1 MQWAWGLD
9 AHHDTETGVPPERV
23 NENTTRVGVD
33 PNGPDRNVRQATVN
47 LFADMG
53 VQPATLAPDL
63 VRTEASEDREPPVS
77 RIDEPRTGS
86 SLPPGPVQVSG
97 ASHDR
102 GGGCVA
108 AVEVSVDGGAS
119 LAPRRGARGVAL
131 RMEARRV
138 GHPDDYCAGRSTT
151 AATSKRPP
159 RASPSPS
166 PCQRRREGQG
176 AVRPRT
182 RRHDQAIVPSRFS
195 LNTLYSAH
203 AETFRR
209 SENSGDS
216 RRGCSSRPARRRA
229 ERGGRAN
236 HGRRQIGTG
245 RDRPGPRKPQGQVRR
260 DRWRRSLAAAAFPHT
275 SLSPAVRMA

>member
-63 VRTEASEDREPPVS
+63 VRAEASEDREPPVS

-86 SLPPGPVQVSG
+86 SLPPGPVQISG

-108 AVEVSVDGGAS
+108 AVEVSVDGGATGTPS
-119 LAPRRGARGVAL
+119 RGASRGATNGSPKG
-131 RMEARRV
+131 RAPGRF
-138 GHPDDYCAGRSTT
+138 CAGRSTT

-159 RASPSPS
+159 RASPSP
-166 PCQRRREGQG
+166 CRRRREGQG

-182 RRHDQAIVPSRFS
+182 RRHDQVMKI
-195 LNTLYSAH
+195 
-203 AETFRR
+203 
-209 SENSGDS
+209 
-216 RRGCSSRPARRRA
+216 
-229 ERGGRAN
+229 AN
-236 HGRRQIGTG
+236 
-245 RDRPGPRKPQGQVRR
+245 V
-260 DRWRRSLAAAAFPHT
+260 
-275 SLSPAVRMA
+275 AVRSMKSHGSKVRDWLRTNCPDEPPGVPGARLV